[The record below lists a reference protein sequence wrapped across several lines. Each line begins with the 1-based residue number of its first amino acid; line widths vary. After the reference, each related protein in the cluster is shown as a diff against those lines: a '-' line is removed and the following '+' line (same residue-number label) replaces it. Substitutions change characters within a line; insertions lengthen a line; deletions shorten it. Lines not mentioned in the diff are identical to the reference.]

1 MISAVEALRL
11 CQEGKGRIEK
21 MDHADPFTDATIS
34 WAVLDTG
41 EHVDLG
47 ELRPRTGWA
56 LVPGTLQS
64 QPSDTPNIVINSRT
78 GLPLSESLTHLC

>member
-1 MISAVEALRL
+1 MTTATEALRL

-21 MDHADPFTDATIS
+21 MDHADPFTDATVS
-34 WAVLDTG
+34 WAVLSNG

-56 LVPGTLQS
+56 FVPGTLRGEL
-64 QPSDTPNIVINSRT
+64 SDTPNIVINSRT
-78 GLPLSESLTHLC
+78 GLPLLG